1 MEEILIESLKING
14 NDVDSDTKK
23 LSITTPLNYE
33 ECLRLILDIGAQI
46 ELLKERNI
54 GILSVQKD
62 NVLKMQNGGYIIDS
76 NILSFNCDENGIVK
90 IDKPFKYKNGMA
102 EELKDISELP
112 TTVSYDVAYFS
123 LVQLTL
129 ELMELNTLNQ
139 LEPTKLYYLLE
150 RCLKQRKFIFI

>member
-23 LSITTPLNYE
+23 LPITTPLNYE

-46 ELLKERNI
+46 EMLKERNI

-62 NVLKMQNGGYIIDS
+62 NILKMQNGGYIIDK

-123 LVQLTL
+123 SSTYV
-129 ELMELNTLNQ
+129 
-139 LEPTKLYYLLE
+139 
-150 RCLKQRKFIFI
+150 RIDGIRHA